1 MLSNDLTEKG
11 RKEGKYD
18 VGAKNLASYIN
29 NKFKTSYTKG
39 GLESIGETYRNL
51 VILFKILQEKTRFID
66 EESRYMANR
75 LLEEVEF
82 SKDLEVGQIIAME
95 KNFIEEIQ
103 KECGVSEVK
112 ELVENIKDIEKSI

>member
-1 MLSNDLTEKG
+1 M
-11 RKEGKYD
+11 
-18 VGAKNLASYIN
+18 AS
-29 NKFKTSYTKG
+29 
-39 GLESIGETYRNL
+39 
-51 VILFKILQEKTRFID
+51 
-66 EESRYMANR
+66 R

-95 KNFIEEIQ
+95 KSFIEEIQ